1 MACIGSQKC
10 PPSHYMSATSLRPR
24 DATPVLRRLAHAP
37 PPVFSTGGDS
47 HAHLLQ
53 RPSCRLVARMMTVSE
68 DMYDNSP
75 SRHPSQQARSGV
87 FCMRRTV
94 PASRVHID
102 CGSLC
107 TTSRHPVRQ
116 RDTLFA
122 ARVSVS
128 RPSQPPADLSS
139 FGCRPTSNY
148 S

>member
-75 SRHPSQQARSGV
+75 SRHAVATGKNRPVLHEAHRDGVARPH
-87 FCMRRTV
+87 RLR
-94 PASRVHID
+94 PALYDLVAP
-102 CGSLC
+102 GS
-107 TTSRHPVRQ
+107 
-116 RDTLFA
+116 A
-122 ARVSVS
+122 ARHAFRSPRERQPAQPGPG
-128 RPSQPPADLSS
+128 RPL
-139 FGCRPTSNY
+139 GLRL
-148 S
+148 